1 MTLVPVIMAG
11 GSGSRLWP
19 LSREL
24 HPKQFLRLPDG
35 QRTMLQGT
43 LARLEGLPC
52 AGPIVVSH
60 EEHRFLVAEQLR
72 QSGRLEQATILLEPI
87 ARGTAPAIATAALQA
102 LEHDPEAV
110 LLVLSADQV
119 LGDVAA
125 FQQAALRAAELAR
138 QGWLV
143 TFGVVPT
150 RAETGYGYIE
160 RGEPL
165 GEDGYRVAR
174 FVEKP
179 DAERAAAF
187 AASGAHYWN
196 AGMFAL
202 GAGRYLEELERLA
215 PAMRAA
221 CEQAVAGARPDL
233 TFIRLD
239 RAALEGCSAD
249 SIDYAVLEKTDR
261 AAVVPL
267 DAAWSDVGA
276 WSALWEIG
284 AKDGDGNVTIGDVL
298 LHDVQGSYLH
308 GTDRLVAAVGVRDVV
323 LVETKDAVL
332 LAHRDRAQDVRHIVQ
347 RLQAQN
353 RAEHRQHREV
363 YRPWGSFDAI
373 HADARYQVKRI
384 TVNPGAQLSLQ
395 LHHHRAE
402 HWIVVQGTARVTRG
416 EETFLLTEN
425 QSTYIPVG
433 QPHRLE
439 NPGVIPLVMIEVQ
452 TGSYLGEDDIVR
464 LSDAYGRAGRA

>member
-1 MTLVPVIMAG
+1 MSLIPVILAG
-11 GSGSRLWP
+11 GAGTRLWP
-19 LSREL
+19 LSRQL
-24 HPKQFLRLPDG
+24 HPKQFLPLADAP
-35 QRTMLQGT
+35 RTMLQAT
-43 LARLEGLPC
+43 LARLDGLPC

-72 QSGRLEQATILLEPI
+72 QMGRLEQATILLEPV
-87 ARGTAPAIATAALQA
+87 ARGTAPAIALAALHA
-102 LEHDPEAV
+102 LQHDPDAV
-110 LLVLSADQV
+110 LIVLSADHA
-119 LGDVAA
+119 LADVAA
-125 FQQAALRAAELAR
+125 FQRAALHAAALAR

-143 TFGVVPT
+143 TFGVPPS

-165 GEDGYRVAR
+165 GQHGWRVAR

-179 DAERAAAF
+179 DANRAAVY

-196 AGMFAL
+196 AGMFVLNAQ
-202 GAGRYLEELERLA
+202 RYLDELSRLV
-215 PAMRAA
+215 PAMRTA
-221 CEQAVAGARPDL
+221 CEQALAGAEPDL
-233 TFIRLD
+233 TFIRLG
-239 RAALEGCSAD
+239 AAGLAGCPAD

-267 DAAWSDVGA
+267 PAEWSDVGS

-284 AKDGDGNVTIGDVL
+284 AKDGDGNVTVGDVL
-298 LHDVQGSYLH
+298 LHDVQDSYLH
-308 GTDRLVAAVGVRDVV
+308 ATDRLLAAVGVRDVV

-332 LAHRDRAQDVRHIVQ
+332 LVHRDRAQDVRHIVQ
-347 RLQAQN
+347 RLQAQD
-353 RAEHRQHREV
+353 RPEHRQHREV
-363 YRPWGSFDAI
+363 FRPWGHFEAL
-373 HADARYQVKRI
+373 HAGARYQVKRI
-384 TVNPGAQLSLQ
+384 TVAPGASLSLQ

-416 EETFLLTEN
+416 EETFLLAEN
-425 QSTYIPVG
+425 QSTYIPIG

-464 LSDAYGRAGRA
+464 LKDAYGRV